1 MRFFIS
7 CLFLFI
13 SFCLKSQTVTPSKTD
28 RIDERRTSD
37 GESYPVQEVLP
48 TKDDIYSLVE
58 EQAQYKYGNEALLKF
73 ISKNI
78 IYPQSAVEIDIQG
91 KVYVQ
96 FVVNT
101 DSTLSDITVVRGING
116 GEMLNKEAIRVIK
129 LTSKDWVS
137 AKNNSK
143 PVKSKMVLPIMFKLQ

>member
-1 MRFFIS
+1 MRFFI
-7 CLFLFI
+7 CFLFL
-13 SFCLKSQTVTPSKTD
+13 SFSVYSNSQTVTPSKTD

-37 GESYPVQEVLP
+37 GESYPVQDIIP
-48 TKDDIYSLVE
+48 TKSDIYSVVE
-58 EQAQYKYGNEALLKF
+58 EQAHYKYGDEALLKF

-78 IYPQSAVEIDIQG
+78 IYPPSAVEIEIQG

-116 GEMLNKEAIRVIK
+116 GEMLNKEAIRVVK
-129 LTSKDWVS
+129 LTSGDWVP
-137 AKNNSK
+137 AKVNSK
-143 PVKSKMVLPIMFKLQ
+143 PVKCKMYLPIMFKLD